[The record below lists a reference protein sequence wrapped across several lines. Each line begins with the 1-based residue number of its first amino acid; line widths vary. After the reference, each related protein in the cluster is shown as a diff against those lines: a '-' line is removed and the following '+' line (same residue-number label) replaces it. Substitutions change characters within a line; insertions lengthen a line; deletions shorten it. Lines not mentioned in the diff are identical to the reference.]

1 MADVTVRASLIV
13 KKNSLDYSSRPTS
26 FTASLTGELGPTPGA
41 FLAVTGG
48 TNADL
53 SELTTGGYV
62 LIRNLEATGGN
73 FVTWG
78 EFSGAVFHLIGELGP
93 GEFSVFKFSR
103 TFVSGSGELRFVA
116 DTASVNVSVEAFEK

>member
-1 MADVTVRASLIV
+1 MADVTIRASLTI
-13 KKNSLDYSSRPTS
+13 KKNSLDYSSKPTS
-26 FTASLTGELGPTPGA
+26 FTADLTGELGPTPGA
-41 FLAVTGG
+41 FSAATGG

-53 SELTTGGYV
+53 SQLTTGGYV
-62 LIRNLEATGGN
+62 LIRNLEASGGN

-78 EFSGAVFHLIGELGP
+78 EFSSATFHEVGELGP